1 MRPLIYYVA
10 VSLDGFIADPA
21 GNFDAFDAEG
31 DHMATILSEFAD
43 ALPQPALAALGV
55 TPPRTV
61 FDTVLMG
68 SATYAVGADVGL
80 SSPYPHLRQFVF
92 SRSDRAVP
100 DEVTLTA
107 ESPSNMVGRLKSEE
121 GQGIWLCG
129 GGVLAASLIDDID
142 RLILKVN
149 PILLGAG
156 IPLFAG
162 ARPGVWGF
170 DLTRS
175 RAYESGV
182 LINEYQRTGPATEP
196 EPR

>member
-10 VSLDGFIADPA
+10 ASLDGFIADTD

-43 ALPQPALAALGV
+43 ALPQPALDALGIA
-55 TPPRTV
+55 PPGTV

-68 SATYAVGADVGL
+68 SATYAVGADTGL
-80 SSPYPHLRQFVF
+80 ASPYPHLRQFVF
-92 SRSDRAVP
+92 SRSDRTVP
-100 DEVTLTA
+100 DDVTLTA
-107 ESPSNMVGRLKSEE
+107 QSPPDVVGRLKEQE

-149 PILLGAG
+149 PILLGEG
-156 IPLFAG
+156 VPLFAG
-162 ARPGVWGF
+162 TLSGVRGF

-182 LINEYQRTGPATEP
+182 MINEYERRGPVVEP
-196 EPR
+196 TP